1 MPSENV
7 TNLKVNVDM
16 FHLMYSRKIGMTPQ
30 EYAEKLAS
38 DDTFKGVVQDAF
50 GGYVVAIQSIRLQI
64 IGGSKLSIEE
74 IGPSAAKVRLGIGEW
89 DINNTPKNAEVAL
102 DDFLLE
108 NNFLVS
114 AS

>member
-1 MPSENV
+1 MTDETVKNMQVS
-7 TNLKVNVDM
+7 VDM
-16 FHLMYSRKIGMTPQ
+16 FHLMYARKLGILPK
-30 EYAEKLAS
+30 EYALKMSEDVKFRKS
-38 DDTFKGVVQDAF
+38 VQDAYD
-50 GGYVVAIQSIRLQI
+50 GYAIAIQAVRLHI
-64 IGGSKLSIEE
+64 VRGSKLSIDE
-74 IGPSAAKVRLGIGEW
+74 IGPGVAKIRLGIGEW